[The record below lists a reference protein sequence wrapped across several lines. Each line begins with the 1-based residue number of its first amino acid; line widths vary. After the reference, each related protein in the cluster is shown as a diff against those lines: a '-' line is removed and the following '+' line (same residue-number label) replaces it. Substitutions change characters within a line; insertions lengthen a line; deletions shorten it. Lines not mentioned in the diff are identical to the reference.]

1 MALCVSAHAQRALP
15 LPRWRRGGDR
25 PEEGCGSGVALWSA
39 ALAPRSTM
47 IPTEEMSARRREIE
61 DKLKQEEET
70 LSFIK
75 ESLEKSD
82 QLTKNMVSILSSFES
97 RLMKLENSII
107 PVHKQTEN
115 LQRLQENVEKT
126 LSCLDHVISYYHV
139 AKDTEKIIKE
149 GPTGRLE
156 EYLNCMDKIQK
167 AVEYFQDNNP
177 DSPELNRVKSLFE
190 RGKESLESEFR
201 SLMTRHT
208 KPVPPILILDLISGD
223 DEMDTQEEMS
233 LEHLPESVL
242 HDVIRISGWL
252 VENGRN
258 QDFMTVYFQ
267 IRSVQLDRS
276 IKGLKDHFRKSSSS
290 AGVPYSPAIQNKRKD
305 TPTKKPIKRPGRDD
319 VFDIEIDAYIHCVSA
334 FVKLA
339 QSEYQLLTEI
349 VPEHHQ
355 KKTFDSLIQ
364 ESLDNLIM
372 EGDNIVSAARKAII
386 RHDYSAVLTIFPILK
401 HLKQMKPEFDQVL
414 QGTAAGTKN
423 KLPGLITSM
432 ETTGAKALEEF
443 ADNIKNDPDKE
454 YNMPKDGTVHE
465 LTSNA
470 ILFLQQLLDFQETAG
485 AMLASQETSSSASS
499 YSSEFSRRLL
509 STYICKVLGNLQ
521 LNLLSKSKVYEDPAL
536 SAIFLHN
543 NYNYILKSLEK
554 SELIQLVAVT
564 QKTAERSY
572 RELIEQ
578 QIQTYQRSWL
588 KVTDYISERNLP
600 VFQPGVKLKDK
611 ERQMIKERFKG
622 FNDGLEELCKIQKAW
637 AIPDVEQRDK
647 IRRAQKT
654 IVKETYGAF
663 LSRYSNVPF
672 TKNPEKYI
680 KYQVDQG
687 SKRSLS
693 NLAGMETWDRIPAD
707 FLLLQ
712 FATGSQVQQKAGLG
726 LENLSPPGFHCRKFG
741 TVSV

>member
-1 MALCVSAHAQRALP
+1 
-15 LPRWRRGGDR
+15 
-25 PEEGCGSGVALWSA
+25 
-39 ALAPRSTM
+39 M
-47 IPTEEMSARRREIE
+47 IPSEEVSARRREIE

-223 DEMDTQEEMS
+223 EEMDTQEEMS

-242 HDVIRISGWL
+242 HDIIRISGWL

-276 IKGLKDHFRKSSSS
+276 IKGLKDHFRKNSSSS
-290 AGVPYSPAIQNKRKD
+290 GVPYSPAIQNKRKD
-305 TPTKKPIKRPGRDD
+305 TPTKKPIKRPGTIRKAQNLLKQYSQHGLDGKKGASNLIPMEGRDD

-485 AMLASQETSSSASS
+485 AMLASQVLGDTYNIPLDPRETSSSASS

-637 AIPDVEQRDK
+637 AIPDMEQRDK

-663 LSRYSNVPF
+663 LNRFGNVPF

-680 KYQVDQG
+680 KYQVDQVG
-687 SKRSLS
+687 EMIEKLFDTS
-693 NLAGMETWDRIPAD
+693 A
-707 FLLLQ
+707 
-712 FATGSQVQQKAGLG
+712 
-726 LENLSPPGFHCRKFG
+726 
-741 TVSV
+741 